1 MTVISRALPLVEV
14 VGRTIEGVAYSY
26 AQPSDVS
33 DDGGETSYFEQIL
46 KGADTKTIRDRAGGT
61 FPLLIWHSRTSN
73 AGHFP
78 PQSIGEVVFEPG
90 PEHLGYR
97 AVLDRSK
104 LADEMLELVADE
116 TARDV
121 SVSYNPL
128 RDVEGVHDGRLLV
141 SRAEIALKELSLAPT
156 GTGQHDGAKVLVM
169 RATDAHPDRNDALI
183 RLRLLN
189 LR

>member
-14 VGRTIEGVAYSY
+14 VGRTLEGVAYQY
-26 AQPSDVS
+26 AHPAEVT
-33 DDGGETSYFEQIL
+33 DDGGESYYLEQMMY
-46 KGADTKTIRDRAGGT
+46 GADTKSIRDRAGGT

-78 PQSIGEVVFEPG
+78 TKSIGEVEFIPT
-90 PEHLGYR
+90 PDHLAYR

-104 LADEMLELVADE
+104 LADEMLELVADD

-121 SVSYNPL
+121 SVSYKPR
-128 RDVEGVHDGRLLV
+128 RDVESVIDGRLLV
-141 SRAEIALKELSLAPT
+141 SRAVISLEELSLTPT

-169 RATDAHPDRNDALI
+169 RATEALPARADALV